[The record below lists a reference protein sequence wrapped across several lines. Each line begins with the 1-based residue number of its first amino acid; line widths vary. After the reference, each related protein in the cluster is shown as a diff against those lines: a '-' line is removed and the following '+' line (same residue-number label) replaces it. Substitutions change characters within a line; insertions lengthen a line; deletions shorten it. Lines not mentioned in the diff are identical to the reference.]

1 MTVFLWTRIISEY
14 WSIRAFWKYL
24 HGRKFN
30 YIITIVATSTVALFI
45 LELLVNSFTDR
56 KLYTWCFL
64 TVGAIAS
71 LYLLKSIPW
80 RSGIPIFP
88 EHQQLIV
95 DTGALS
101 HLVGLLK
108 RHKEASSSRAVNSV
122 IRRAEPANPV
132 EVSGGASNGNG
143 VGGGGGG
150 GGTKEVPVSVKVAME
165 KAKEYKVNKGVVSG
179 GKSDTI
185 SGLERG
191 NGVVEKK
198 VNKKKELSVS
208 NIDFIG
214 LEFAD
219 KKSSRGLPPG
229 LAPIAD
235 PFPVGDLPEVEFIV
249 GDTSR
254 FEDTTSLKP
263 ELTQEGDSDLY
274 KPKVSS
280 WGVFPRPND
289 ISKTFG
295 GGRVIRPGEVLET
308 AEEKAARETRTRQL
322 LAAYKS
328 KIGLNIDPKLKSE
341 CEEALKDGDSLM
353 NIGKLKEALPYYEK
367 VMDKLTFQSELHGL
381 AALQWSICQD
391 SLNRPNEAR
400 VMYESLQSHPNAR
413 VLILHIPAGLELL
426 LGLLSS
432 TSLKQQLD
440 GAVALFKLANK
451 SMALSPVDAAPPSPT
466 PQGSAI
472 GENKFCKAYLVF
484 INASVVTRLVVYS
497 RNTSQRRIQCLK
509 YLVLA
514 NMLMESEVNP
524 IDVLLLRNSV
534 AFYVSGFGCMRNGAY
549 CY

>member
-1 MTVFLWTRIISEY
+1 MVEVTVKAVMLKDIGDSIGVELWSFLC
-14 WSIRAFWKYL
+14 
-24 HGRKFN
+24 
-30 YIITIVATSTVALFI
+30 
-45 LELLVNSFTDR
+45 LE
-56 KLYTWCFL
+56 
-64 TVGAIAS
+64 
-71 LYLLKSIPW
+71 
-80 RSGIPIFP
+80 
-88 EHQQLIV
+88 
-95 DTGALS
+95 
-101 HLVGLLK
+101 
-108 RHKEASSSRAVNSV
+108 
-122 IRRAEPANPV
+122 AEPAAIDPVKLAFEKAKSYKKSLQCKSVLKSEQNPV

-143 VGGGGGG
+143 VGVGG
-150 GGTKEVPVSVKVAME
+150 GGTKEVLVSVKVAME

-198 VNKKKELSVS
+198 VNKKKELSVL

-219 KKSSRGLPPG
+219 KTSSRGLPPG

-263 ELTQEGDSDLY
+263 ELTQEDDSDLY

-295 GGRVIRPGEVLET
+295 GGRVICPGEVLET

-353 NIGKLKEALPYYEK
+353 NLGKLK
-367 VMDKLTFQSELHGL
+367 
-381 AALQWSICQD
+381 
-391 SLNRPNEAR
+391 
-400 VMYESLQSHPNAR
+400 
-413 VLILHIPAGLELL
+413 
-426 LGLLSS
+426 
-432 TSLKQQLD
+432 
-440 GAVALFKLANK
+440 
-451 SMALSPVDAAPPSPT
+451 
-466 PQGSAI
+466 
-472 GENKFCKAYLVF
+472 
-484 INASVVTRLVVYS
+484 
-497 RNTSQRRIQCLK
+497 
-509 YLVLA
+509 
-514 NMLMESEVNP
+514 
-524 IDVLLLRNSV
+524 
-534 AFYVSGFGCMRNGAY
+534 
-549 CY
+549 

>member
-1 MTVFLWTRIISEY
+1 MASLQPTWLSSLKNISP
-14 WSIRAFWKYL
+14 SKPTF
-24 HGRKFN
+24 FP
-30 YIITIVATSTVALFI
+30 STNLNKP
-45 LELLVNSFTDR
+45 NSFKPF
-56 KLYTWCFL
+56 KLLSSTNPSN
-64 TVGAIAS
+64 ADS
-71 LYLLKSIPW
+71 SEPN
-80 RSGIPIFP
+80 SPNSP
-88 EHQQLIV
+88 E
-95 DTGALS
+95 TS
-101 HLVGLLK
+101 P
-108 RHKEASSSRAVNSV
+108 E
-122 IRRAEPANPV
+122 AEPAANDPVKIAFEKAKSYKKSLQSKSVLKSEQNPV

-143 VGGGGGG
+143 VGVSG

-185 SGLERG
+185 SGLERGNGKHLG

-263 ELTQEGDSDLY
+263 ELTQEDDSDLY

-280 WGVFPRPND
+280 WGVFPRPNN

-295 GGRVIRPGEVLET
+295 GGRVVRPGEVLET
-308 AEEKAARETRTRQL
+308 AEEKAARETRTRQS

-328 KIGLNIDPKLKSE
+328 KMGLNIDPKLKSE

-353 NIGKLKEALPYYEK
+353 NLGKLKEALPYYEK

-391 SLNRPNEAR
+391 SLNRYIFL
-400 VMYESLQSHPNAR
+400 YE
-413 VLILHIPAGLELL
+413 ILLDVPYDIP
-426 LGLLSS
+426 
-432 TSLKQQLD
+432 
-440 GAVALFKLANK
+440 
-451 SMALSPVDAAPPSPT
+451 
-466 PQGSAI
+466 
-472 GENKFCKAYLVF
+472 
-484 INASVVTRLVVYS
+484 
-497 RNTSQRRIQCLK
+497 
-509 YLVLA
+509 
-514 NMLMESEVNP
+514 
-524 IDVLLLRNSV
+524 
-534 AFYVSGFGCMRNGAY
+534 
-549 CY
+549 